1 MKRKLI
7 IPIILIAVIVFGA
20 ITYSNPSLKYHISQ
34 YNFIIIDEC
43 CRLVVPEVF
52 QPKGFYGNELPDVKT
67 TLYEMNFTKEE
78 FIIGL
83 ASPTQLTFVD
93 DDNLLILEKN
103 SGHVRVINN
112 GVLKEKPVYDFNVFS
127 TLESGLVGILHSEGY
142 VYIYVTES
150 LADGEPAL
158 GNYIYRFNWDGS
170 KLANKE
176 IMNILPAR
184 DSIRH
189 HGGAMAAGLDGT
201 IYAVIGDLNKAR
213 EEKAGAL
220 QNSFFNEIDDTS
232 VIIKVGLNKNELKP
246 SESSNPFEHY
256 RAIGIRNSFGLAID
270 PITGNLWQTENGWTV
285 NSPDEI
291 NLVPTKFNSG
301 WNITM
306 GNATEEE
313 ISKMRFPEFPFSPPE
328 FGWDPNIAPTALVFV
343 ENRWG
348 EEFKNS
354 LLVGSCNKGII
365 YKFELNAER
374 DGFIFENED
383 LADLLLG
390 PNDSDDEIVFVRD
403 LGCVA
408 DMEFGPD
415 NALYVSSIS
424 NNGLIY
430 KIIPK

>member
-20 ITYSNPSLKYHISQ
+20 ITYSNPSLKYYVSQ
-34 YNFIIIDEC
+34 YNFIIMDEC

-67 TLYEMNFTKEE
+67 TLYEMSFTKEE

-83 ASPTQLTFVD
+83 ASPTQMAFVD
-93 DDNLLILEKN
+93 DDTLLVLEKN
-103 SGHVRVINN
+103 NGKVRVINN
-112 GVLKEKPVYDFNVFS
+112 GVLEEEAAYDFNVYAP
-127 TLESGLVGILHSEGY
+127 LESGLVGILNYEGDI
-142 VYIYVTES
+142 YIYVTES

-158 GNYIYRFNWDGS
+158 GNYIYKFNWDGE
-170 KLANKE
+170 KLTNKE

-184 DSIRH
+184 DSPRH

-220 QNSFFNEIDDTS
+220 QNSFYDGIDDSS
-232 VIIKVGLNKNELKP
+232 VIIKVGLNENELKP
-246 SESSNPFEHY
+246 SESENPFEHY

-270 PITGNLWQTENGWTV
+270 PLTGNLWETENGWTI

-301 WNITM
+301 WNVKM
-306 GNATEEE
+306 GNASEEE
-313 ISKMRFPEFPFSPPE
+313 ISKMRFPEFPYSPPE
-328 FGWDPNIAPTALVFV
+328 FGWDPNVAPTSLIFV
-343 ENRWG
+343 EDRWG

-354 LLVGSCNKGII
+354 LLVGGCNKGVI
-365 YKFELNAER
+365 YKFELNSER
-374 DGFIFENED
+374 NGFVFDDEN
-383 LADLLLG
+383 LQDLLLSST
-390 PNDSDDEIVFVRD
+390 DSDEEIVFARD
-403 LGCVA
+403 LGCVV

-415 NALYVSSIS
+415 NALYVSAIS

-430 KIIPK
+430 KIIPE

>member
-20 ITYSNPSLKYHISQ
+20 ITYSNPSLKYYVSQ
-34 YNFIIIDEC
+34 YNFIIMDEC

-67 TLYEMNFTKEE
+67 TLYEMSFTKEE

-83 ASPTQLTFVD
+83 ASPTQMAFVD
-93 DDNLLILEKN
+93 DDTLLVLEKN
-103 SGHVRVINN
+103 NGKVRVINN
-112 GVLKEKPVYDFNVFS
+112 GVLEEEAAYDFNVYAP
-127 TLESGLVGILHSEGY
+127 LESGLVGILNYEGDI
-142 VYIYVTES
+142 YIYVTES

-158 GNYIYRFNWDGS
+158 GNYIYKFNWDGE
-170 KLANKE
+170 KLTNKE

-184 DSIRH
+184 DSPRH

-220 QNSFFNEIDDTS
+220 QNSFYDGIDDSS
-232 VIIKVGLNKNELKP
+232 VIIKVGLNENELKP
-246 SESSNPFEHY
+246 SESENPFEHY

-270 PITGNLWQTENGWTV
+270 PLTGNLWETENGWTI

-301 WNITM
+301 WNVKM
-306 GNATEEE
+306 GNASEEE
-313 ISKMRFPEFPFSPPE
+313 ISKMRFPEFPYSPPE
-328 FGWDPNIAPTALVFV
+328 FGWDPNVAPTSLIFV
-343 ENRWG
+343 EDRWG

-354 LLVGSCNKGII
+354 LLVGGCNKGVI
-365 YKFELNAER
+365 YKFELNSER
-374 DGFIFENED
+374 NGFVFDDEN
-383 LADLLLG
+383 LQDLLLS
-390 PNDSDDEIVFVRD
+390 PTDSDEEIVFARD
-403 LGCVA
+403 LGCVV
-408 DMEFGPD
+408 DMEFGSD
-415 NALYVSSIS
+415 NALYVSAIS

-430 KIIPK
+430 KIIPE

>member
-20 ITYSNPSLKYHISQ
+20 ITYSNPSLKYYVSQ
-34 YNFIIIDEC
+34 YNFIIMDEC

-67 TLYEMNFTKEE
+67 TLYEISFTKEE
-78 FIIGL
+78 FIVGL
-83 ASPTQLTFVD
+83 ASPTQMAFVD
-93 DDNLLILEKN
+93 DDTLLVLEKN
-103 SGHVRVINN
+103 NGKVRVINN
-112 GVLKEKPVYDFNVFS
+112 GVLEEEAAYDFNVYAP
-127 TLESGLVGILHSEGY
+127 LESGLVGILNYEGDI
-142 VYIYVTES
+142 YIYVTES

-158 GNYIYRFNWDGS
+158 GNYIYKFNWDGE
-170 KLANKE
+170 KLTNKE

-184 DSIRH
+184 DSPRH

-220 QNSFFNEIDDTS
+220 QNSFYDGIDDSS
-232 VIIKVGLNKNELKP
+232 VIIKVGLNENELKP
-246 SESSNPFEHY
+246 SESENPFEHY

-270 PITGNLWQTENGWTV
+270 PLTGNLWETENGWTI

-301 WNITM
+301 WNVKM
-306 GNATEEE
+306 GNASEEE
-313 ISKMRFPEFPFSPPE
+313 ISKMRFPEFPYSPPE
-328 FGWDPNIAPTALVFV
+328 FGWDPNVAPTSLIFV
-343 ENRWG
+343 EDRWG

-354 LLVGSCNKGII
+354 LLVGGCNKGVI
-365 YKFELNAER
+365 YKFELNSER
-374 DGFIFENED
+374 NGFVFDDEN
-383 LADLLLG
+383 LQDLLLSST
-390 PNDSDDEIVFVRD
+390 DSDEEIVFARD
-403 LGCVA
+403 LGCVV

-415 NALYVSSIS
+415 NALYVSAIS

-430 KIIPK
+430 KIIPE